1 MEDVLTVHTDGGA
14 RGNPGPA
21 AIGVVIEK
29 KGKLVYQFGK
39 NIGDTTN
46 NVAEYTAV
54 IEALNKILELEIMN
68 KELRMNFFLDSKLVV
83 EQLNG
88 RFKIKDM
95 KLRELSLKIKI
106 LEQEVCGSLPAGRKV
121 ITYTAIPRE
130 KNIQADL
137 LVNQALDELENRR

>member
-1 MEDVLTVHTDGGA
+1 MTQKLIIHTDGGA

-29 KGKLVYQFGK
+29 EGKLLRQFGK
-39 NIGDTTN
+39 RIGEATN

-54 IEALNKILELEIMN
+54 VEALQYLLNSHVTCSLS
-68 KELRMNFFLDSKLVV
+68 RVTFYLDSKLVV

-106 LEQEVCGSLPAGRKV
+106 LEQEVGGV
-121 ITYTAIPRE
+121 ITYSAVPRE
-130 KNIQADL
+130 KNKQADL
-137 LVNQALDELENRR
+137 LVNQALDQQ